1 MNDLTFVVQ
10 VNATDI
16 HAGELYMLADDPG
29 EDQNVFKNISDNITA
44 NMANL
49 TDVS

>member
-1 MNDLTFVVQ
+1 MQ
-10 VNATDI
+10 VNTTDF

-29 EDQNVFKNISDNITA
+29 EDYNVFKRIYDNVTK
-44 NMANL
+44 MAGM